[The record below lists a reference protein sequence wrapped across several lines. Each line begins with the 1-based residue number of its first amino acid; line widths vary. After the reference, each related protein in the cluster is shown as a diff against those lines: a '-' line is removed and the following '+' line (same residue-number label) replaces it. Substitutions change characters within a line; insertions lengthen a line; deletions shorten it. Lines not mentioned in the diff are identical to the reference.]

1 MTLVVKYVSTL
12 LLGLGVT
19 LSCKNS
25 EECERSRMD
34 VARTWTRVK
43 DGATRIRNRDDG
55 TVKSDVYQKKWSR
68 IATQAELVSSS
79 FETEQITWNGAAKGQ
94 KQLKEDVAD
103 LVGSN
108 EPSNQNF
115 VQLLDEANRKVTEFE
130 KTCR

>member
-1 MTLVVKYVSTL
+1 M
-12 LLGLGVT
+12 
-19 LSCKNS
+19 
-25 EECERSRMD
+25 E
-34 VARTWTRVK
+34 VARTWARVK

-55 TVKSDVYQKKWSR
+55 TIKSEVYQKKWSR
-68 IATQAELVSSS
+68 IENQAELVSSS

-94 KQLKEDVAD
+94 KQLKEDVSD

>member
-19 LSCKNS
+19 VSCKNS
-25 EECERSRMD
+25 EECERRRMD
-34 VARTWTRVK
+34 VARTWARVK

-55 TVKSDVYQKKWSR
+55 TVKSEVYQKKWSR
-68 IATQAELVSSS
+68 IENQAELVSSS

-94 KQLKEDVAD
+94 KQLKEDIAD

-115 VQLLDEANRKVTEFE
+115 VQLLDEANRKVAEFE

>member
-34 VARTWTRVK
+34 VARTWARVK

-55 TVKSDVYQKKWSR
+55 TVKSEVYQKKWSR
-68 IATQAELVSSS
+68 IENQAELVSSS

-94 KQLKEDVAD
+94 KQLKEDVSD

-115 VQLLDEANRKVTEFE
+115 VQLLDEANRKVAEFE